1 MPVFRNAVQ
10 EWEKLDHALP
20 LHRQDLIAQT
30 RKKDAEYGP
39 AQEEDDRHSCVAPL
53 KNDIYMA
60 AVLVTCFIEV
70 ATSRSLVLATL
81 KIRLSAFLVI

>member
-1 MPVFRNAVQ
+1 MPVFQ
-10 EWEKLDHALP
+10 EWEKRDALP
-20 LHRQDLIAQT
+20 LHKHDLIAQT

-39 AQEEDDRHSCVAPL
+39 VQEEDDRHSCVAPL

-60 AVLVTCFIEV
+60 AVLVTWFVDV

-81 KIRLSAFLVI
+81 GICLSAFLVI